1 MIQVARPFFGN
12 KALILKAVD
21 RILESGR
28 LMNGEMTE
36 KFEKEFARYI
46 GSKHAI
52 SVNSC
57 TTALE
62 IVLRHIGVKGGEVIV
77 PTNTFIAT
85 ANAVLF
91 AGGMPVL
98 VDVKENSYNMDPE
111 EIKKKISSKTKTV
124 IAVHTS
130 GIICEDIL
138 EIQQI
143 CKEHNLSLIEDCA
156 HAAGSTFKGR
166 KAGSFGLAGC
176 FSFYPTK
183 VMTTGA
189 GGMITTDSDELDDFA
204 RSLRVH
210 GRSEKGNVE
219 IINLGNDW
227 FMDEVR
233 AALGYYQ
240 LLDLENMLFKRRK
253 IAKKYA
259 EKLKDLKRLRLLPL
273 PITSNPSYYKF
284 PVLLDR
290 SIDAS
295 RFKDAFLKKYHIELE
310 SIYWPTCHLQP
321 VYIKMFGYKEG
332 DFPVAERILS
342 QQITLPI
349 HPLIEDRDID
359 YVISK
364 LEKEL

>member
-1 MIQVARPFFGN
+1 MIQVARPFFSN
-12 KALILKAVD
+12 KESILKAVD
-21 RILESGR
+21 KVLDSGR

-36 KFEKEFARYI
+36 KFEKGFADYTGTR
-46 GSKHAI
+46 HAI

-62 IVLRHIGVKGGEVIV
+62 IVLRHIDVKGREVIV

-91 AGGMPVL
+91 AGGKPVL
-98 VDVKENSYNMDPE
+98 VDVKEDSYNIDPE
-111 EIKKKISSKTKTV
+111 GIEKKINDKTKAV
-124 IAVHTS
+124 IVVHTS
-130 GIICEDIL
+130 GFICEDMP
-138 EIQQI
+138 EIQRI
-143 CKEHNLSLIEDCA
+143 CEEHNLSLIEDCA
-156 HAAGSTFKGR
+156 HAVGAIFKGK
-166 KAGSFGLAGC
+166 KAGSFGFAGC

-183 VMTTGA
+183 VMTTGT
-189 GGMITTDSDELDDFA
+189 GGMITTDSKELDDVA

-210 GRSEKGNVE
+210 GRSEKGISD

-233 AALGYYQ
+233 ATLGYYQ
-240 LLDLENMLFKRRK
+240 LLDLENMLSKRRE

-259 EKLKDLKRLRLLPL
+259 EKLRSLKKIRVLPL
-273 PITSNPSYYKF
+273 PSASNPSYYKF

-290 SIDAS
+290 SINAAQ
-295 RFKDAFLKKYHIELE
+295 FKEAFLRKYNIELE
-310 SIYWPTCHLQP
+310 GIYWPTCHLQP
-321 VYIKMFGYKEG
+321 IYRKMFGYKEG

-342 QQITLPI
+342 RQITLPI
-349 HPLIEDRDID
+349 HPLIEDKDID
-359 YVISK
+359 YVITK